1 VSPLVGDQS
10 TEHDGLRLHGLVAR
24 AALRVQEPQKL
35 LQSAGVGGVPK
46 ESAVAAHVHQ
56 ILGLELLEVVRK
68 SRAGNPELA
77 LDIADDQAVRVRGK
91 QQLHDAEPRLGSHGG
106 KHVSISRHL
115 VGITF
120 TGPWSHISM
129 IAEIWNPVK

>member
-1 VSPLVGDQS
+1 
-10 TEHDGLRLHGLVAR
+10 
-24 AALRVQEPQKL
+24 
-35 LQSAGVGGVPK
+35 
-46 ESAVAAHVHQ
+46 
-56 ILGLELLEVVRK
+56 VVRK
-68 SRAGNPELA
+68 RGIGNLKFFLNLA
-77 LDIADDQAVRVRGK
+77 HHEAVGMGAK